1 MRYLSILLFVVL
13 LGGCASNRYGEFAK
27 LEPAVIN
34 QIALDSAQEIRKN
47 FAPASVHFDMPK
59 KVGRFGEALER
70 YLREDGFAMG
80 AGGGVIDYAID
91 NIGDNYRVL
100 LTVDGMHYTRAY
112 AWSNNTIAPLGA
124 WAVWGGE

>member
-1 MRYLSILLFVVL
+1 MRYLIVMFFALVL
-13 LGGCASNRYGEFAK
+13 SACASNRYGEHTK
-27 LEPAVIN
+27 LEPTVIN
-34 QIALDSAQEIRKN
+34 QIALDSAKEIRRR

-59 KVGRFGEALER
+59 KIGRFGEALER

-80 AGGGVIDYAID
+80 NGGGVIDYAID

-112 AWSNNTIAPLGA
+112 SLENNAIAPLGA
-124 WAVWGGE
+124 WAVWEGK